1 MFNCRFCRKEKMK
14 DMLMLRFL
22 GFISIFFV
30 FFPASLK
37 GQVLVRLFASQSPE
51 TVVFA
56 VTAGE
61 YLLDGY
67 NSGPEVFGKN
77 DLIVISKFD
86 GRLAV
91 KSRKSDGFVADSV
104 ILRARSGNSS
114 FSLRINGQNPIRQYY
129 SGDFACYPDLST
141 LVLINNCDV
150 ESYIAGVVRAEGG
163 IKKPE
168 EYFKTQ
174 AIIARTY
181 MYKHL
186 DKHLN
191 DRYNVCDN
199 THCQAFNGMSTDSL
213 INAAS
218 FGTRGQVI
226 LDQDSMLINSAF
238 HSNCGGMT
246 ASSADVW
253 ITDQP
258 YLKSV
263 TDPYC
268 LNSRNATWEKKIST
282 NEWIEYLVKS
292 GYTGKTNDLGLLSFY
307 QNKRWINY
315 KAGSFSM
322 PFEKIRDDLKLRSS
336 FFSVIAAKDSVTFRG
351 KGYGHGVG
359 LCQEGAMEMALQ
371 GNNYKQIIAFYYSGV
386 IITDIKNAKFPELQ
400 GNR

>member
-1 MFNCRFCRKEKMK
+1 VLLNIV
-14 DMLMLRFL
+14 MLKRLN
-22 GFISIFFV
+22 FILILLILFPVFV
-30 FFPASLK
+30 S

-51 TVVFA
+51 TVVFS
-56 VTAGE
+56 VTNGE
-61 YLLDGY
+61 YELEGY
-67 NSGPEVFGKN
+67 DKIPEIFRKN

-91 KSRKSDGFVADSV
+91 KSRTSIGFVADS
-104 ILRARSGNSS
+104 LNFKARSDKSS
-114 FSLRINGQNPIRQYY
+114 FSLRINGQNPVRQYY
-129 SGDFACYPDLST
+129 TGDLSCYPDLST
-141 LVLINNCDV
+141 LVLINTCDV

-163 IKKPE
+163 IKKHE

-186 DKHLN
+186 DKHIH

-213 INAAS
+213 INSAS
-218 FGTRGQVI
+218 FETRGQVI
-226 LDQDSMLINSAF
+226 LDQDSVLINSAF

-246 ASSADVW
+246 ASSSDVW
-253 ITDQP
+253 ISDQP

-282 NEWIEYLVKS
+282 DEWIDYLTKS
-292 GYTGKTNDLGLLSFY
+292 GYTGKKNDLALLSFY

-315 KAGSFSM
+315 KAGTFSV
-322 PFEKIRDDLKLRSS
+322 PFEKIRNDLKLRSS

-359 LCQEGAMEMALQ
+359 LCQEGAMEMASR
-371 GNNYKQIIAFYYSGV
+371 GNTYQQIIAFYYSGV
-386 IITDIKNAKFPELQ
+386 IITDIKNAKFPELS

>member
-1 MFNCRFCRKEKMK
+1 
-14 DMLMLRFL
+14 MLLNIVMLKRL
-22 GFISIFFV
+22 NFILILLILFPVFV
-30 FFPASLK
+30 S

-51 TVVFA
+51 TVVFS
-56 VTAGE
+56 VTNGE
-61 YLLDGY
+61 YELEGY
-67 NSGPEVFGKN
+67 DKIPEIFRKN

-91 KSRKSDGFVADSV
+91 KSRTSIGFVADS
-104 ILRARSGNSS
+104 LNFKARSDKSS
-114 FSLRINGQNPIRQYY
+114 FSLRINGQNPVRQYY
-129 SGDFACYPDLST
+129 TGDLSCYPDLST
-141 LVLINNCDV
+141 LVLINTCDV

-163 IKKPE
+163 IKKHE

-186 DKHLN
+186 DKHIH

-213 INAAS
+213 INSAS
-218 FGTRGQVI
+218 FETRGQVI
-226 LDQDSMLINSAF
+226 LDQDSVLINSAF

-246 ASSADVW
+246 ASSSDVW
-253 ITDQP
+253 ISDQP

-282 NEWIEYLVKS
+282 DEWIDYLTKS
-292 GYTGKTNDLGLLSFY
+292 GYTGKKNDLALLSFY

-315 KAGSFSM
+315 KAGTFSV
-322 PFEKIRDDLKLRSS
+322 PFEKIRNDLKLRSS

-359 LCQEGAMEMALQ
+359 LCQEGAMEMASR
-371 GNNYKQIIAFYYSGV
+371 GNTYQQIIAFYYSGV
-386 IITDIKNAKFPELQ
+386 IITDIKNAKFPELS

>member
-1 MFNCRFCRKEKMK
+1 
-14 DMLMLRFL
+14 MLLNIVMLKRL
-22 GFISIFFV
+22 NFILILLILFPVFV
-30 FFPASLK
+30 S

-51 TVVFA
+51 TVVFS
-56 VTAGE
+56 VTNGE
-61 YLLDGY
+61 YELEGY
-67 NSGPEVFGKN
+67 DKIPEIFRKN

-91 KSRKSDGFVADSV
+91 KSRTSIGFVADS
-104 ILRARSGNSS
+104 LNFKARSDKSS
-114 FSLRINGQNPIRQYY
+114 ISLRINGQNPVRQYY
-129 SGDFACYPDLST
+129 TGDLSCYPDLST
-141 LVLINNCDV
+141 LVLINTCDV

-163 IKKPE
+163 IKKHE

-186 DKHLN
+186 DKHIH

-213 INAAS
+213 INSAS
-218 FGTRGQVI
+218 FETRGQVI
-226 LDQDSMLINSAF
+226 LDQDSVLINSAF

-246 ASSADVW
+246 ASSSDVW
-253 ITDQP
+253 ISDQP

-282 NEWIEYLVKS
+282 DEWIDYLTKS
-292 GYTGKTNDLGLLSFY
+292 GYTGKKNDLALLSFY

-315 KAGSFSM
+315 KAGTFSV
-322 PFEKIRDDLKLRSS
+322 PFEKIRNDLKLRSS

-359 LCQEGAMEMALQ
+359 LCQEGAMEMASR
-371 GNNYKQIIAFYYSGV
+371 GNTYQQIIAFYYSGV
-386 IITDIKNAKFPELQ
+386 IITDIKNAKFPELS